1 MNCDGFF
8 ELAKEDD
15 AMDCAISSVWQLTE
29 DQKIREQM
37 RRREE
42 NEREWNHREELLQN
56 ALQEVDVLKE
66 ENEQLKKQIAMLENN
81 TP

>member
-1 MNCDGFF
+1 MNCDGYF

-29 DQKIREQM
+29 DQRIREQM

-56 ALQEVDVLKE
+56 ALQKVDILEEKLDQLRK
-66 ENEQLKKQIAMLENN
+66 ENEMLKKNQR
-81 TP
+81 